1 MERHADGSGG
11 GKARVEQTLRRRLA
25 LVALLPDSGRPG
37 ISASAL
43 TRRLNEEGYKC
54 VVRTVERDLA
64 EIAEEGN
71 AWRDAGIDIVGSPN
85 PSHIAGRLW
94 SHRTPAKPLMLRL
107 PSSEDALLVNLL
119 AQELH
124 MLVPASALRA
134 LAAYEQSAARLSHWP
149 GRDEYVRYRQK
160 IRILADGPTMSP
172 PPIDGEHLREINE
185 ALLRDE
191 QVDLRYAAA
200 SREGESTYR
209 LHPIGMVKKGR
220 FFWLVAAKEEDGRL
234 IDGPRTFRMDRVRQV
249 ARRVNQPVARG
260 LPVLQDVLA
269 GGALEFFPAGTMA
282 LVLRSRPGK
291 PGDQLIANYI
301 DTPLG
306 ADQRIAALPEGGHEL
321 RATVTY
327 TRELVWMLQ
336 AQAHLLQVV
345 APPDLRKELQQFA
358 AKAAAHYGDATGT
371 PAAGACRDTGIPPEA
386 VPASPA
392 RPVP

>member
-1 MERHADGSGG
+1 MDRDADESGG

-37 ISASAL
+37 IGASAL
-43 TRRLNEEGYKC
+43 ARRLNEEGYRC

-64 EIAEEGN
+64 EIAAEGN
-71 AWRDAGIDIVGSPN
+71 AWRDAGIDIVGNPN
-85 PSHIAGRLW
+85 PANASGKLW
-94 SHRTPAKPLMLRL
+94 SHRTPARPLMLRL

-124 MLVPASALRA
+124 MLVPASAQRT
-134 LAAYEQSAARLSHWP
+134 LAAYEQSAARVGHWP
-149 GRDEYVRYRQK
+149 GRDEYARYRQK
-160 IRILADGPTMSP
+160 IRILAEGPTMSP
-172 PPIDGEHLREINE
+172 PPLDGAHLREINE
-185 ALLRDE
+185 ALLRDD
-191 QVDLRYAAA
+191 QVDVRYAAA
-200 SREGESTYR
+200 SRAGEASYR

-234 IDGPRTFRMDRVRQV
+234 VDGPRTFRMDRVRHV

-269 GGALEFFPAGTMA
+269 GGVLEFFPAGTVA

-291 PGDQLIANYI
+291 AGNQLIANYI

-306 ADQRIAALPEGGHEL
+306 ADQRIAARPEGGHEL

-345 APPDLRKELQQFA
+345 APPDLREELRQFA
-358 AKAAAHYGDATGT
+358 TWAAAHYGDA
-371 PAAGACRDTGIPPEA
+371 AGAAAP
-386 VPASPA
+386 
-392 RPVP
+392 